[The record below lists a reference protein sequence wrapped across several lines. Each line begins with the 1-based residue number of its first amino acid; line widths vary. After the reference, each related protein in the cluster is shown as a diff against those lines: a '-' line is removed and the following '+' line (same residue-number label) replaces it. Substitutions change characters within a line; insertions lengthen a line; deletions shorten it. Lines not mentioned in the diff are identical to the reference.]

1 MNKDDI
7 YFLKI
12 AYKEALKAKQKQE
25 VPIGAVIVLNNKII
39 AKGHNLKETKNNPLA
54 HAEIIVINKAIK
66 KLKQMYLN
74 DAILYVTLEPCSMC
88 AGAIIQTRIK
98 KVVFGAL
105 DKKGGALISSFK
117 MYSIK
122 GFNHYPEIAYNEKLP
137 ECGEILTKF
146 FQEKRKN
153 DIMK

>member
-66 KLKQMYLN
+66 KLKQMQL
-74 DAILYVTLEPCSMC
+74 
-88 AGAIIQTRIK
+88 
-98 KVVFGAL
+98 
-105 DKKGGALISSFK
+105 KG
-117 MYSIK
+117 
-122 GFNHYPEIAYNEKLP
+122 
-137 ECGEILTKF
+137 
-146 FQEKRKN
+146 
-153 DIMK
+153 